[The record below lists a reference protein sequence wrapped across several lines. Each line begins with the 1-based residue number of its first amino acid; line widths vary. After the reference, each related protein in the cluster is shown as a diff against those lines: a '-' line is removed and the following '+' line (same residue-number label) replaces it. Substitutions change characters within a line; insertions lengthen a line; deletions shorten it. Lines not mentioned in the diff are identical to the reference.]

1 MSTFKLPTPS
11 PTLPRNGFDL
21 STRRVFTAPAGALLP
36 VLTQEVNPGEHFSIS
51 VQDLVRTQPLNT
63 AAFARCKEYYHFF
76 FVPYKALWSSSDR
89 FFTGVTNGDST
100 YRSPGDFSQL
110 KDSKGVGVYNT
121 VPDSVPCFDLFRYLY
136 NIGLY
141 DDQKHFVP
149 HITDS
154 EGDDVQVSP
163 TDRIPFVDLDIHVD
177 DSHPSDKAPQH
188 SPDYLPKGSLSSL
201 VAGTSRRPVQ
211 KKGLITANNDLRRD
225 VCGYSYAYG
234 AYRLLNH
241 LEYGVCSDGTVYVP
255 RYDERNKKYSYDLS
269 SYLRFPMTDK
279 ELGKITKDMLNYRVS
294 ALRPLAYQR
303 IYNDFY
309 RNHQWEKSDPT
320 CFNVDYLFKGG
331 LVNDVTLENMFTLR
345 YRYLSK
351 DWLTSALPTVNYSDG
366 IFKLPSYTGMSS
378 VAERDS
384 NSTYFTNLDSGNL
397 LSVSDIKAAFAL
409 DKMLEATRR
418 ANGLDYSSQIA
429 AHYGFK
435 VPDSRRPSAHFIG
448 GFDNAVGISEVI
460 STASGSTDDKG
471 NNASV
476 PGQLFGKGIGSMT
489 SNKIDYDVKEHGVIM
504 CIYSI
509 APQVDYNADYMS
521 PFNRKLDRMDY
532 YQPEF
537 QNLGLQPIMQSDLC
551 FTVDSKL
558 NNSILGYTSRYAE
571 YKSSRDLVL
580 GEFQSDNSLSAW
592 TTPRRSIFTF
602 GVNKDGTVDKSYLS
616 LSNFMVNPNVL
627 DSIFS
632 VKYDGSSKTDQFMVN
647 CYFDV
652 KAVRPMS
659 VVGSINL

>member
-100 YRSPGDFSQL
+100 YL
-110 KDSKGVGVYNT
+110 KPADIKLVNNVDVKDNSVYNK
-121 VPDSVPCFDLFRYLY
+121 PPKEAPYFDLYRFMHNISHFEQKY
-136 NIGLY
+136 NGKSL
-141 DDQKHFVP
+141 
-149 HITDS
+149 TNDS
-154 EGDDVQVSP
+154 FSP
-163 TDRIPFVDLDIHVD
+163 NFFDIV
-177 DSHPSDKAPQH
+177 PSDYQEDDRDPNIADSGNDPDHLAMDPSGSFPQ
-188 SPDYLPKGSLSSL
+188 PNYKPYKDIEKRLDPKDDP
-201 VAGTSRRPVQ
+201 R
-211 KKGLITANNDLRRD
+211 KD
-225 VCGYSYAYG
+225 VFGYSFGYG
-234 AYRLLNH
+234 AFRLLNM
-241 LEYGVCSDGTVYVP
+241 LEYGVSQDGSIC
-255 RYDERNKKYSYDLS
+255 YSVGNGDNSRLAYLHFPISRGWLSVLNDNGLS
-269 SYLRFPMTDK
+269 SYH
-279 ELGKITKDMLNYRVS
+279 VS
-294 ALRPLAYQR
+294 AFRPLAYQR

-309 RNHQWEKSDPT
+309 RNHQWEKADPL
-320 CFNVDYLFKGG
+320 CFNVDYLFNGG
-331 LVNDVTLENMFTLR
+331 KIDDVTLRNMFTMR

-366 IFKLPSYTGMSS
+366 IFDLPSYVGSQCDVVS
-378 VAERDS
+378 DKDS
-384 NSTYFTNLDSGNL
+384 TVLENDGGRFI
-397 LSVSDIKAAFAL
+397 SVSDIKAAFAL

-435 VPDSRRPSAHFIG
+435 VPDSRRPCAQFIG
-448 GFDNAVGISEVI
+448 GFDNTIAISEVI
-460 STASGSTDDKG
+460 STASGSTDAKG

-476 PGQLFGKGIGSMT
+476 PGQLFGKGIGSMS
-489 SNKIDYDVKEHGVIM
+489 SNKIDFDVKEHGIIM

-509 APQVDYNADYMS
+509 APQVDYNNNFMS

-532 YQPEF
+532 FQPEF

-551 FTVDSKL
+551 FTADSKI

-571 YKSSRDLVL
+571 YKSNRDLVL
-580 GEFQSDNSLSAW
+580 GEFETGKTLSAW
-592 TTPRRSIFTF
+592 VTPRKSTF
-602 GVNKDGTVDKSYLS
+602 SVASDSKGSYLS
-616 LSNFMVNPNVL
+616 LGNFMVNPNVL
-627 DSIFS
+627 DPIFS
-632 VKYDGSSKTDQFMVN
+632 VNYNGTPMTDQFMVN
-647 CYFDV
+647 SYFDI